1 MTDLRVPCIAPW
13 HAILVKWHG
22 GVFPDSQ
29 FQGGY
34 GNLKNHTLSELWRSP
49 QAKELRQ
56 AMVRGDIPPACA
68 QCSLKEASVGH
79 SRRFFF
85 RDVVEPWVDILPDDP
100 NVEPDIRYLEIN
112 TSNLCNLKCIM
123 CSGAVS
129 TAWIKDERALTE
141 KNVLYPRPE
150 SSRVVWREWDPVWM
164 KNLFAEPKHF
174 QNLRRLSLKGG
185 EPFLDPRN
193 CEILQFFIDHNI
205 ASNIS
210 LELTTNGTIVNEK
223 MIDLISHFEKVM
235 LYVSVEATGDLY
247 SWIRGGDNFS
257 FSDLE
262 RNLLEF
268 KKIPNAE
275 IHITTLA
282 MAPNLWNLGELRDWI
297 ISLPYIKGTT
307 FRNIVVNPRYLDPH
321 IIPQN
326 LRTTALE
333 SYTHSEKLK
342 EFESQYFDTGF
353 KKMIRSLS
361 EETMDEEELKIQR
374 AYFRSFVNDIDQ
386 LRGTDLSK
394 LVPELK
400 ELIS

>member
-1 MTDLRVPCIAPW
+1 MRVPCVAPW

-34 GNLKNHTLSELWRSP
+34 GNLKNHTLAELWQSP
-49 QAKELRQ
+49 QAKSLRQ
-56 AMVRGDIPPACA
+56 SMVQGDIPPACS

-85 RDVVEPWVDILPDDP
+85 RDVVEKWIDDLPSNSND
-100 NVEPDIRYLEIN
+100 EPDIRYLEIN
-112 TSNLCNLKCIM
+112 TSNLCNLKCVM

-129 TAWIKDERALTE
+129 TAWIKDERALAE
-141 KNVLYPRPE
+141 KGVLYSRPE
-150 SSRVVWREWDPVWM
+150 PSRTVWREWDPVWM
-164 KNLFAEPKHF
+164 KNLFAEPRHF

-193 CEILQFFIDHNI
+193 CEILQFFIDQNI
-205 ASNIS
+205 ASKIS
-210 LELTTNGTIVNEK
+210 LELTTNGTIVDKK

-235 LYVSVEATGDLY
+235 LYISVEATGDLY
-247 SWIRGGDNFS
+247 RWIRGGDNFS

-262 RNLLEF
+262 KNFIEF
-268 KKIPNAE
+268 RKISNAE

-297 ISLPYIKGTT
+297 ISLPGISATT
-307 FRNIVVNPRYLDPH
+307 FRNVVVNPRYLDPH
-321 IIPQN
+321 IIP
-326 LRTTALE
+326 RDMRISALE
-333 SYTHSEKLK
+333 SYGYSEELK
-342 EFESQYFDTGF
+342 VFEDRRCFDTGF
-353 KKMIRSLS
+353 ERMIQSLS
-361 EETMDEEELKIQR
+361 EETLDEEESKTQR
-374 AYFRSFVNDIDQ
+374 SHFRSFVNDIDQ
-386 LRGTDLSK
+386 IRGTDLSK

-400 ELIS
+400 DLLR